1 MLVAAVPAV
10 ALAVVTVAAF
20 FGRFFWLL
28 DVSANFRPQYLVGLL
43 VLGVVLMMGKWRG
56 TAAVAL
62 AAAALNLIVVLPLF
76 VGSPGEAPPAAPTLR
91 VMTFNLFSPNEQYG
105 EVIDLIREQ
114 SPDIVLLHEASRPW
128 ELAMDPLGE
137 SYRIIRP
144 RSDDLTFGTLVLVKG
159 QLLEWESYGFATADP
174 RAVELTFVPEE
185 WDSMVEVLSIHP
197 LAPTDAERARL
208 RDSQLLFAADWAR
221 DREGAFLVAGDLNA
235 TPWSW
240 VFRNLEG
247 STDLSNT
254 GIGFGIQATYPATRN
269 PLTRIPIDH
278 VLASSALVVRAR
290 TLGPAV
296 GSDHL
301 PLIVDLALGS

>member
-20 FGRFFWLL
+20 FGRWFWLL
-28 DVSANFRPQYLVGLL
+28 DVAANFRPQYLAALL
-43 VLGVVLMMGKWRG
+43 VLGAVLMMGKWRRTG
-56 TAAVAL
+56 AVTL
-62 AAAALNLIVVLPLF
+62 GAAALNLVVVLPLF
-76 VGSPGEAPPAAPTLR
+76 VGSPGEAPQSAPTVR

-114 SPDIVLLHEASRPW
+114 SPDLVLLHEASRPW

-137 SYRIIRP
+137 AYRIVRP
-144 RSDDLTFGTLVLVKG
+144 RSDDLIFGTLVLVRG
-159 QLLEWESYGFATADP
+159 QLLDWESFGFATADP
-174 RAVELTFVPEE
+174 RAVELTFVPDG
-185 WDSMVEVLSIHP
+185 WQTPVEVLSVHP
-197 LAPTDAERARL
+197 LAPTDSERARL
-208 RDSQLLFAADWAR
+208 RDDQLLFAADWAE

-240 VFRNLEG
+240 VFRKLEG
-247 STDLSNT
+247 STDLRNT
-254 GIGFGIQATYPATRN
+254 GIGFGIQATYPATGN

-278 VLASSALVVRAR
+278 VLASSALVVRSR
-290 TLGPAV
+290 TLGPPV

-301 PLIVDLALGS
+301 PVIVDLALGS